1 MTDFLEKIKV
11 KINNK
16 LNPEKVLLVDNSDL
30 HKKHKQFDSK
40 KLNLKII
47 VESKKLRNMNK
58 IEAHKI
64 IFSILK
70 DEMRSK
76 IHALEIHIK

>member
-1 MTDFLEKIKV
+1 MTDFLEKIKE

-16 LNPEKVLLVDNSDL
+16 LSPEKVLLVDNSDL
-30 HKKHKQFDSK
+30 HKNHKQFDSK
-40 KLNLKII
+40 KFNLRLII
-47 VESKKLRNMNK
+47 ESKKLRKMNK

-70 DEMRSK
+70 NEMQSK
-76 IHALEIHIK
+76 IHALEILIK

>member
-1 MTDFLEKIKV
+1 MTDFLEEIKK

-16 LNPEKVLLVDNSDL
+16 INPKKILLVDNSDL
-30 HKKHKQFDSK
+30 HRKHKEFDSK
-40 KLNLKII
+40 KLNLKLII
-47 VESKKLRNMNK
+47 ESKSLKSMNK
-58 IEAHKI
+58 VAAHKV

-70 DEMRSK
+70 EEMENK

>member
-1 MTDFLEKIKV
+1 MTDLLKEIKE

-16 LNPEKVLLVDNSDL
+16 LSPEKVLLVDNSDL
-30 HKKHKQFDSK
+30 HKKHKQFDAK
-40 KLNLKII
+40 KFNLKII
-47 VESKKLRNMNK
+47 IESKKLRNMNK

-70 DEMRSK
+70 DEMKSK

>member
-1 MTDFLEKIKV
+1 MANFLEKIKE

-16 LNPEKVLLVDNSDL
+16 LNPEKILLIDNSDL
-30 HKKHKQFDSK
+30 HRKHKQFDPK
-40 KLNLKII
+40 KFNLKIVI
-47 VESKKLRNMNK
+47 ESKSLRSMNK

-70 DEMRSK
+70 EEMQNK

>member
-1 MTDFLEKIKV
+1 MTDFLEKIKE

-16 LNPEKVLLVDNSDL
+16 LNPEKILLVDNSDL
-30 HKKHKQFDSK
+30 HKKHKQFDSR
-40 KLNLKII
+40 KLNLKLII
-47 VESKKLRNMNK
+47 ESKSLRGMNK

-70 DEMRSK
+70 EEMQSR

>member
-1 MTDFLEKIKV
+1 MTNFLEKIKE

-16 LNPEKVLLVDNSDL
+16 LSPEKILLVDNSNL
-30 HKKHKQFDSK
+30 HKKHKQFDSSK
-40 KLNLKII
+40 FNLKLVI
-47 VESKKLRNMNK
+47 ESKNLRSMNK

-64 IFSILK
+64 IFSILEE
-70 DEMRSK
+70 EMQTK